1 MISKLLFLT
10 CRSAYALGVLPFL
23 LSWLHATND
32 LFGAFLTPLLPK
44 LQAVFV
50 VSYGAVSLLVALQS
64 FTGSLL
70 QPLAGLVADRYDR
83 RVLAAMGPLMM
94 ALGCGLLGFFPNIWV
109 AGAALALSGLGSALF
124 HSAGAALVGQWAD
137 PARRGFWMSFFGTG
151 GYIGISLGP
160 VVSLGIVNQA
170 GLQALA
176 WLIPLALVP
185 AFLLLR
191 QAPPAR
197 LRTKPSTFSDLQRVF
212 RGHVARLWAASTL
225 RSIVFVS
232 FSTTIPFWFHQRGIS
247 DAQVALTLS
256 AYSISATV
264 GAFLGGTLS
273 DRLGRRNVLIGTV
286 LFAIPL
292 YATLLLVPPEN
303 WFYVVLLAATGAL
316 MNAGVPVAV
325 TMAQEHE
332 PRQMATV
339 SGLLMGFTWG
349 FAGLLYGVIGPI
361 IERFGVLESLSVLG
375 LLLLPALTFSLAV
388 REAQPY
394 TKGA

>member
-10 CRSAYALGVLPFL
+10 RRSAYALGVLPFL

>member
-292 YATLLLVPPEN
+292 YAILLLVPPEN

>member
-1 MISKLLFLT
+1 LISKLLFLT

>member
-10 CRSAYALGVLPFL
+10 RRSAYALGVLPFL

-44 LQAVFV
+44 LQAVFG